1 MPKDSCYHSVKAR
14 YDVFPSARA
23 SQAIAKCRKG
33 KGSVRKSDKG
43 TNLKRWQ
50 SEKWT
55 DTKTGKAC
63 GAGGSNEYCRPKNK
77 VSSKTPKTIGEMS
90 KSELKRK
97 KAEKSKVGMGRRV
110 TSLSALGDIFELDH
124 PDWAKHKSG
133 GTLRVERDGK
143 MHYDPQNKPLLPFGK
158 KSRDFKSRKKAFR
171 EAYIANKRDNHILA
185 TKRGIARAKAN
196 REMEAKDELF
206 ELAKKENYN
215 VKDKALGYGGGVG
228 ALLAG
233 DAVGRRLTKR
243 PQSSAFTR
251 ARKIKMLGKKS
262 NAYMG
267 GRGALM
273 GGGGLYVQK
282 HGNKMNAQLSK
293 YGLKPDAVYVGDNI
307 GSKDRLWGR
316 TTRDTLGH
324 ELGHRKNIRAI
335 KRKIGVKN
343 ARRLG
348 LATGLGFT
356 GARAAGMAA
365 TVLQKDDK
373 KSAVAA
379 GLTTAAMAPRLADE
393 AVATGRVVK
402 RNRAKGLKTSKRFL
416 AANIGSYGALAAAPW
431 VARSIMKRSRD
442 ARKNKTK

>member
-55 DTKTGKAC
+55 DTKSGKAC
-63 GAGGSNEYCRPKNK
+63 GAGGSNEYCRPKKK
-77 VSSKTPKTIGEMS
+77 VSTKTPKTIGEMS

-110 TSLSALGDIFELDH
+110 TSLSALEE
-124 PDWAKHKSG
+124 
-133 GTLRVERDGK
+133 V
-143 MHYDPQNKPLLPFGK
+143 
-158 KSRDFKSRKKAFR
+158 
-171 EAYIANKRDNHILA
+171 
-185 TKRGIARAKAN
+185 
-196 REMEAKDELF
+196 F

-215 VKDKALGYGGGVG
+215 IKDQALGYGGGVG
-228 ALLAG
+228 ALYAG
-233 DAVGRRLTKR
+233 NTVAKRLTKR

-267 GRGALM
+267 GTGALM
-273 GGGGLYVQK
+273 GGGGIYVQK
-282 HGNKMNAQLSK
+282 HGNKMNAGLAK
-293 YGLKPDAVYVGDNI
+293 YGLKPDAAYVGDNI
-307 GSKDRLWGR
+307 GSKGRLWGA

-324 ELGHRKNIRAI
+324 ELGHRKNFRAL

-356 GARAAGMAA
+356 GARAAGIAA
-365 TVLQKDDK
+365 TALQKDDK

-393 AVATGRVVK
+393 AVATGRIVK
-402 RNRAKGLKTSKRFL
+402 RNRAKGIKTSKRFL

-431 VARSIMKRSRD
+431 VVRSVMKRSRD